1 MSRVVLY
8 DCGRLMARA
17 KSATPTGIDRVD
29 LRYLDHFLNDPDTT
43 VIGVAQ
49 KRDALAVYADGDVR
63 AIHGLLRKRWLD
75 RAPMTAAE
83 ARATRRIYLRGK
95 AMGLGPKIVQALTGA
110 RFPASLRRRLVRV
123 EGPVVYVNA
132 SHKGMTKPALFA
144 ALRDDLGAARVFFVH
159 DLIPIDFPEYVRP
172 GHDAKHAVRMRIAV
186 GQGDMAI
193 FNSDYSRDR
202 FTAFAAREGIDP
214 PPGVV
219 LHIGVETHFAPLPQ
233 VEDRDTRPTFVT
245 VGTVEPRKNLRVL
258 LDAWDILRARGG
270 AVPQLRVIGKRGWVT
285 AANDGDFER
294 AASMAPDVVMLDRV
308 DDGRLMDEL
317 AHARGLLFPS
327 FTEGWGMPLVEAAV
341 MGLPAIAS
349 DIPAFHE
356 AAQGAATLLDPADP
370 GAWADAVAAW
380 AVPES
385 PERAAALARLA
396 GFVPPRWDTH
406 FDGLEAALARLP
418 HVD

>member
-1 MSRVVLY
+1 MSRIVLY

-29 LRYLDHFLNDPDTT
+29 LRYLDHFLNDPGTT
-43 VIGVAQ
+43 LIGVAQ
-49 KRDALAVYADGDVR
+49 KRDALAVYSDGDVR
-63 AIHGLLRKRWLD
+63 AIHGLLCKRWLD
-75 RAPMTAAE
+75 RTPMTQAE
-83 ARATRRIYLRGK
+83 ARATHRIYLRGK
-95 AMGLGPKIVQALTGA
+95 AMGMVPKILQALTGA
-110 RFPASLRRRLVRV
+110 RFPASLRRLGRDKGSLI
-123 EGPVVYVNA
+123 YVNA
-132 SHKGMTKPALFA
+132 SHKGMTRPSLFA
-144 ALRDDLGAARVFFVH
+144 AMRDDLGATRVFFVH
-159 DLIPIDFPEYVRP
+159 DLIPIDFPDYVRP
-172 GHDAKHAVRMRIAV
+172 GHDEKHAVRMRIAAR
-186 GQGDMAI
+186 QGDLCI
-193 FNSDYSRDR
+193 FNSVYSRDR
-202 FTAFAAREGIDP
+202 FAAFAAREGTAP

-219 LHIGVETHFAPLPQ
+219 LHIGVEPHFTPLPQ
-233 VEDRDTRPTFVT
+233 ADDPDGRPAFVT

-270 AVPQLRVIGKRGWVT
+270 PVPQLRVIGKRGWVT
-285 AANDGDFER
+285 SANDGDFER
-294 AASMAPDVVMLDRV
+294 AAAMAPDVVMLDRV

-356 AAQGAATLLDPADP
+356 AAQGCATLIDPRDP
-370 GAWADAVAAW
+370 VAWADAVAGW
-380 AVPES
+380 SGRHS
-385 PERAAALARLA
+385 PERATAHECLA
-396 GFVPPRWDTH
+396 GFVAPRWDAH

>member
-1 MSRVVLY
+1 MSRIVLY

-29 LRYLDHFLNDPDTT
+29 LRYLDHFLSDPGTT

-63 AIHGLLRKRWLD
+63 AIHGLLCKRWLD
-75 RAPMTAAE
+75 RAPMTRAE
-83 ARATRRIYLRGK
+83 ARATRHIYLRGK
-95 AMGLGPKIVQALTGA
+95 VMGLGPKIVQALTRA
-110 RFPASLRRRLVRV
+110 RFPASLRRRLTRSD
-123 EGPVVYVNA
+123 EPVIYVNA

-144 ALRDDLGAARVFFVH
+144 ALRDELGAARVFFVH

-172 GHDAKHAVRMRIAV
+172 GHDAKHAVRMRIAA
-186 GQGDMAI
+186 GQGDLTI
-193 FNSDYSRDR
+193 FNSEYSRDR
-202 FTAFAAREGIDP
+202 FAAFASRDGIAP

-219 LHIGVETHFAPLPQ
+219 LHIGVEPHFTPLPQ
-233 VEDRDTRPTFVT
+233 MEDTGARPAFVT

-270 AVPQLRVIGKRGWVT
+270 VVPQLRVIGKRGWVT
-285 AANDGDFER
+285 AANDGDVDR
-294 AASMAPDVVMLDRV
+294 AVTMAPDVVMLDRV
-308 DDGRLMDEL
+308 DDGRLMEEL
-317 AHARGLLFPS
+317 SRARGLLFPS

-356 AAQGAATLLDPADP
+356 AAQGCATLLDPTDP
-370 GAWADAVAAW
+370 AAWADTVAAW
-380 AVPES
+380 AAPDS
-385 PERAAALARLA
+385 PARAAAQDRLS
-396 GFVPPRWDTH
+396 GFVPPRWSTH
-406 FDGLEAALARLP
+406 FDGLEAALAHLTR
-418 HVD
+418 VD

>member
-1 MSRVVLY
+1 
-8 DCGRLMARA
+8 MARA
-17 KSATPTGIDRVD
+17 RSATPTGIDRVD
-29 LRYLDHFLNDPDTT
+29 LRYLDHFLNDPGTT

-49 KRDALAVYADGDVR
+49 KRDALAVYGDADVR
-63 AIHGLLRKRWLD
+63 AIHGLLVKRWLD

-83 ARATRRIYLRGK
+83 ARTARRIYLRGK

-110 RFPASLRRRLVRV
+110 RFPASLRRRLARRD
-123 EGPVVYVNA
+123 GPVIYVNA

-159 DLIPIDFPEYVRP
+159 DLIPVDFPDYVRP
-172 GHDAKHAVRMRIAV
+172 GHDAKHAVRMRIAA
-186 GQGDMAI
+186 GQGDLSV
-193 FNSDYSRDR
+193 FNSAYSRDR
-202 FTAFAAREGIDP
+202 FAAFAAREGIAP

-219 LHIGVETHFAPLPQ
+219 LHIGVEPHFTPLPQ
-233 VEDRDTRPTFVT
+233 VASPDARPAFVT

-270 AVPQLRVIGKRGWVT
+270 EVPQLRVIGKRGWVT
-285 AANDGDFER
+285 SANDGDFDR
-294 AASMAPDVVMLDRV
+294 AAAMAPDVVLLDRV

-317 AHARGLLFPS
+317 AQARGLLFPS

-356 AAQGAATLLDPADP
+356 AAQGCATLLDPRDAV
-370 GAWADAVAAW
+370 AWAETVAAW
-380 AVPES
+380 AAPES
-385 PERAAALARLA
+385 AARATAQARLV
-396 GFVPPRWDTH
+396 GFVPPTWDAH
-406 FDGLEAALARLP
+406 FRGLEGALAGLP
-418 HVD
+418 QVD